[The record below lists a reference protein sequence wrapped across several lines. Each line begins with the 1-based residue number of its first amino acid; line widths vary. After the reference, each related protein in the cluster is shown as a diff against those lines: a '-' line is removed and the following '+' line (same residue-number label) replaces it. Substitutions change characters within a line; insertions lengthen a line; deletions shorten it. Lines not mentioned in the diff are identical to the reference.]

1 MINTSKALAKQNNM
15 VGSWIKTEEE
25 NKLVLSQYGSKIAEL
40 ENPNALMELLG
51 KWRYYVGIKQDPTP
65 EEFII
70 ISKFIRSNFGDLTLD
85 EIDLAIELSV
95 MGKLNIDNVAYNQ
108 FSVLYVV
115 NILNSYKEYRHINML
130 KILDVREKELI
141 KEREANRYTPEYKL
155 NNMKQLFIDQYAEFK
170 EKGAIFDYFNSCYNY
185 LKKNNYL
192 IIDKQTKEEAV
203 EYGKRTIKKEKDSKI
218 GLYLIKTYTKEEM
231 EKVYMRNYCVQK
243 FFNTITD
250 INEFVKTFKLEHFQ

>member
-203 EYGKRTIKKEKDSKI
+203 EYGKHTIIKEKDSKI
-218 GLYLIKTYTKEEM
+218 GLYLIKAYTKEEM